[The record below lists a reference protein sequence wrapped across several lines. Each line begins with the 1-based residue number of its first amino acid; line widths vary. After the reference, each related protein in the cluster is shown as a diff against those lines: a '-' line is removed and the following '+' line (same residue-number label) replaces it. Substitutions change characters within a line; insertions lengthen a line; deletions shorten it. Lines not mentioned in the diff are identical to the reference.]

1 MFLLEAE
8 EIILEVTKPFA
19 NRPILEFNI
28 DDNNDVSFYRIYNP
42 DIRL

>member
-8 EIILEVTKPFA
+8 EINLEAVKPFA
-19 NRPILEFNI
+19 KYPILEFNI
-28 DDNNDVSFYRIYNP
+28 YDNNDVSFYRIYNP

>member
-8 EIILEVTKPFA
+8 EIMLEAVMPFA
-19 NRPILEFNI
+19 KYPILEFNI